1 MHTPELPEGFSI
13 GPMTREELT
22 TLIDWA
28 LKEGWNPGRADA
40 EIAWSFDPEGFIALR
55 HHAEFVGGG
64 SILSYGGAFGFMGLF
79 IVRADHR
86 NHGLGRQLWLYR
98 RDRLRRRLQT
108 GAIIGMDGVLAMVPF
123 YQRGGFEFSSLDLRF
138 EGTAEGTPSEA
149 VRPLDAWSF
158 ASVDHFDRLHTPAPR
173 TEFLRRWIQQPGSH
187 AVGIGGPDLLTGYG
201 VARPCESGFKV
212 GPLFAQN
219 AAEARQLLGTLL
231 SRIRGQRVQLD
242 VPESNPAGLALARD
256 FGLQESFRCARL
268 YHGGI
273 PRLPVERIF
282 GVTSFE
288 FG

>member
-1 MHTPELPEGFSI
+1 
-13 GPMTREELT
+13 MTREELT
-22 TLIDWA
+22 TLAGWA
-28 LKEGWNPGRADA
+28 SKEGWNPGLADA
-40 EIAWSFDPEGFIALR
+40 DLAWEFDPEGFIALR

-64 SILSYGGAFGFMGLF
+64 SILSYEGAFGFMGLF

-86 NHGLGRQLWLYR
+86 NHGLGRQLWLHR
-98 RDRLRRRLQT
+98 RDRLRQRLQL
-108 GAIIGMDGVLAMVPF
+108 GASIGMDGVLAMVPF

-138 EGTAEGTPSEA
+138 EGTAEGRPSED
-149 VRPLDAWSF
+149 VRPLEAWSF
-158 ASVDHFDRLHTPAPR
+158 AAVDRFDRLHIPAPR
-173 TEFLRRWIQQPGSH
+173 TEFLRRWIHQPGAH
-187 AVGIGGPDLLTGYG
+187 AVGVGGPDLLTGYG
-201 VARPCESGFKV
+201 VARPCETGFKV

-219 AAEARQLLGTLL
+219 AADARQILGTLL
-231 SRIRGQRVQLD
+231 LRIRGQRVQLD

-268 YHGGI
+268 YLGGI